1 VLLMGMGAWVKANGA
16 GLSCPDW
23 PACYGEWLP
32 PFPSAET
39 EGSTPGI
46 QGPNVDHAEA
56 YTHAQ
61 VLYEWGHR
69 FVASIVGAVVLAFA
83 IVAVRGQE
91 LAHPT
96 RQLPAMAFCLVIF
109 QAVLGGI
116 TVRTGNPPWAT
127 TAHMVTAVAF
137 LLALPCFV
145 LAVQAKAL
153 WLAFI
158 LFLIPTGLNLVWL
171 GPVITAVQ
179 HLVAPAQRSTASAC
193 FLFVNNL
200 IGLGLGTWYFGA
212 VSDALAPRFG
222 AESLRYAIY
231 SGLTFYVVSATLFV
245 FAARGLKRDWVE

>member
-1 VLLMGMGAWVKANGA
+1 MNLATRLLWLRRLGIACIALTVLLMGMGAWVKANGA

-137 LLALPCFV
+137 LLVLTVATCYATLRPLPID
-145 LAVQAKAL
+145 A
-153 WLAFI
+153 
-158 LFLIPTGLNLVWL
+158 
-171 GPVITAVQ
+171 PVEAPKRKIEYTYPD
-179 HLVAPAQRSTASAC
+179 APAPAASETA
-193 FLFVNNL
+193 N
-200 IGLGLGTWYFGA
+200 
-212 VSDALAPRFG
+212 
-222 AESLRYAIY
+222 E
-231 SGLTFYVVSATLFV
+231 
-245 FAARGLKRDWVE
+245 